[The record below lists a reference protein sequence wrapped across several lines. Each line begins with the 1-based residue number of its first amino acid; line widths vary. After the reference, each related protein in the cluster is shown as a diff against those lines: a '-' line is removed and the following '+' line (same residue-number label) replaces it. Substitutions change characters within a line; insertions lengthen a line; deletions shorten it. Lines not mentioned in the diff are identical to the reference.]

1 MNIEIEPTLLEQVET
16 FRAANRAFKEATTA
30 DDIADTYKALD
41 HAAFMLAIQF
51 EFAVHCAEIDSG
63 KVPETPVELT
73 PVPGVFDPEDFL

>member
-1 MNIEIEPTLLEQVET
+1 MKIEIEPTLLEQVET

-63 KVPETPVELT
+63 KVPEPPVELT
-73 PVPGVFDPEDFL
+73 PVPGVFDPQDFC